1 MKQIKG
7 LKIDWQGGYG
17 GVELGKEFQEA
28 DAMFRADVFQDWI
41 LLLTEEYS
49 KARVDLGWSAVTV
62 KFHEKEPA
70 E

>member
-17 GVELGKEFQEA
+17 GVELDKELQEA
-28 DAMFRADVFQDWI
+28 DAMLRADVLQDWI
-41 LLLTEEYS
+41 VLLTEEYS
-49 KARVDLGWSAVTV
+49 KARVELGWSAVDV
-62 KFHEKEPA
+62 KFHEKELA